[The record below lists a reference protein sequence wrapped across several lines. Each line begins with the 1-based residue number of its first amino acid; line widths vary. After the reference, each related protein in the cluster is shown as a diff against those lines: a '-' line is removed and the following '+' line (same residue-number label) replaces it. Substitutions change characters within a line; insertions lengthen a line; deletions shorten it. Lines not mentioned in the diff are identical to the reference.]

1 MGMSLKLKVI
11 VQKIF
16 ILSKRFFGI
25 PTFFN
30 YAMADGIFEL
40 LKKSTTGVEPAYLGK
55 TGIDTSQIQLD
66 LFPD

>member
-1 MGMSLKLKVI
+1 MVDS
-11 VQKIF
+11 
-16 ILSKRFFGI
+16 
-25 PTFFN
+25 
-30 YAMADGIFEL
+30 IFEL